1 MTCRR
6 CYRWAHTPWTS
17 ICNGYWSWSWSCM
30 SNAKKKRKIKILKER
45 EIVMVYFIFYFNIL
59 LLFSVQFLTDYK
71 NLRIFGRKIR
81 PWWGPILQFK
91 SLGVNVSKG
100 PIFMTRR
107 NRLYWTASPA
117 QSHGTD
123 EAQLE
128 LLAKQVQ
135 TQNLISIFHFLLSKP
150 T

>member
-1 MTCRR
+1 
-6 CYRWAHTPWTS
+6 
-17 ICNGYWSWSWSCM
+17 
-30 SNAKKKRKIKILKER
+30 
-45 EIVMVYFIFYFNIL
+45 MVYFIFYFNIL

-135 TQNLISIFHFLLSKP
+135 TPNPKSYFHLSLFVVQVHIRSPLGKFGSIKFTYKLIWRNLPLIHYVMSHKTIHMYF
-150 T
+150 